1 MRLRSATLDPG
12 EGRDL
17 AMDQRKGPADGHDD
31 AFWREYLTNG
41 TAADRRNRRIFR
53 LLPREPRCRLCAAPF
68 TGVGAPI
75 MRLAGRRP
83 ATQNPNICAA
93 CFTFISRRHG
103 GAEIECTMLFADI
116 RGSTALAEAIPVAAF
131 RELLDRFYTV
141 ACSVVFKYDGTVDKF
156 VGDELVAI
164 FMPMFCGD
172 RHAALAV
179 EAAEELLRVT
189 GHAAPDGPWVG
200 VGAGVHT
207 ATTWFGTVG
216 QGSHREVTAVGDA
229 MNVTARLASAAAA
242 GEVLITSAAAL
253 AAGLDP
259 ALECHAIRLKG
270 RQEPVEVVGLRVPP
284 DEGHRAP

>member
-1 MRLRSATLDPG
+1 
-12 EGRDL
+12 
-17 AMDQRKGPADGHDD
+17 
-31 AFWREYLTNG
+31 
-41 TAADRRNRRIFR
+41 
-53 LLPREPRCRLCAAPF
+53 
-68 TGVGAPI
+68 